1 MAYEIH
7 LPVFDGPFD
16 LLLHLIQKNEVDI
29 YDIPIADITAQ
40 YLAYLARMEALDLE
54 IASEFLVMAATLLS
68 IKARMLLPKPPPELA
83 GDEEDFDPRM
93 KLVRDLLEYRRIKEA
108 ARGLEAFYQE
118 RQQKFARPNNIGMY
132 ESLFAEQN
140 PLAGK
145 TLEDLTAALQPVWQR
160 ARQAEQVRTIRRDT
174 VSIGTMTGRL
184 LKRLAACPEG
194 IVFADLFDEESTR
207 LHVIVGFLAL
217 LELAKVSAVKVLQE
231 DSDAAI
237 YIIPADLSAGQELA
251 LEV

>member
-1 MAYEIH
+1 
-7 LPVFDGPFD
+7 
-16 LLLHLIQKNEVDI
+16 
-29 YDIPIADITAQ
+29 
-40 YLAYLARMEALDLE
+40 
-54 IASEFLVMAATLLS
+54 
-68 IKARMLLPKPPPELA
+68 
-83 GDEEDFDPRM
+83 M

-184 LKRLAACPEG
+184 LKRLAARPEG

-207 LHVIVGFLAL
+207 LQVIVGFLAL

>member
-29 YDIPIADITAQ
+29 YDIPIAEITAQ
-40 YLAYLARMEALDLE
+40 YLAYLAQMEALDLE

-83 GDEEDFDPRM
+83 DDEEDFDPRL
-93 KLVRDLLEYRRIKEA
+93 KLVRDLLEYKRIKEA
-108 ARGLEAFYQE
+108 ARELEAFYQE
-118 RQQKFARPNNIGMY
+118 RQQKFARPNDISMY
-132 ESLFAEQN
+132 ENLFAEQN

-145 TLEDLTAALQPVWQR
+145 TLEDLTAAFQPVWQR

-174 VSIGTMTGRL
+174 VSIGTMAGRL
-184 LKRLAACPEG
+184 LKRLAARPEG
-194 IVFADLFDEESTR
+194 IVFADLFEAGGTR
-207 LHVIVGFLAL
+207 LQVIVGFLAL
-217 LELAKVSAVKVLQE
+217 LELAKVSAVKVRQE
-231 DSDAAI
+231 NSDAAI
-237 YIIPADLSAGQELA
+237 YIIPADLAAGQELTLDA
-251 LEV
+251 